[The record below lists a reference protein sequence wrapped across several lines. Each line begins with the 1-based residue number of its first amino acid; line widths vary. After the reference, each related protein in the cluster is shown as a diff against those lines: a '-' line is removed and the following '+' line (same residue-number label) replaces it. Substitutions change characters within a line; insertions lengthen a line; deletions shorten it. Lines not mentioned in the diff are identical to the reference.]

1 MLTCLSSSSSQDPP
15 VEERP
20 QPRRPFPTDPQPAG
34 GSAKTVAMVMETNE
48 DFLLPYFRSKGFSVK
63 KGLGRRREVV
73 DPVLEAP
80 LFRAPVLSHSSQL
93 PEERKSRVRKFMC
106 LFPDGDL
113 FCCSCCLGS
122 GGGWL
127 FVWCVCVC
135 VCVVLCVC
143 VCVCVLSLIHI

>member
-15 VEERP
+15 AEERP

-80 LFRAPVLSHSSQL
+80 LFRAPVLNHSSQL
-93 PEERKSRVRKFMC
+93 PEERKSRVRKFLC
-106 LFPDGDL
+106 FFRDGDL
-113 FCCSCCLGS
+113 FGRCVVTGV
-122 GGGWL
+122 GGGVGV
-127 FVWCVCVC
+127 VWCACVRACVRACVCVC
-135 VCVVLCVC
+135 LV
-143 VCVCVLSLIHI
+143 